1 MKFKIIKASIFLF
14 IITACG
20 YNVIDQNYSKKIN
33 IVETNITGDKR
44 IAYLIRNKFFKNDK
58 VNDKSVKLDLVIKKI
73 KQIEEKNINNEI
85 TKYKVIISVN
95 VNFYLIKD
103 NKSDEFLISENGI
116 YNVSERYSDT
126 LNSEKTL
133 IKNIVNSISDKIIK
147 TLITKIDEL

>member
-1 MKFKIIKASIFLF
+1 MKFKILTASFVLF
-14 IITACG
+14 MITACG

-116 YNVSERYSDT
+116 YNVSERYSET
-126 LNSEKTL
+126 LNNEKTL

>member
-1 MKFKIIKASIFLF
+1 MKFKILTASFFLLM
-14 IITACG
+14 ITACG

-103 NKSDEFLISENGI
+103 NKSDEFLISKDGI
-116 YNVSERYSDT
+116 FNVSERYSDT

>member
-1 MKFKIIKASIFLF
+1 MKFKIITASFFLF

-44 IAYLIRNKFFKNDK
+44 IAYLIRNKFFKSKKID
-58 VNDKSVKLDLVIKKI
+58 DKSVKLDLVIKKI
-73 KQIEEKNINNEI
+73 KQIEEKNISNEV
-85 TKYKVIISVN
+85 TKNKVVISVK
-95 VNFYLIKD
+95 VNFYLIED
-103 NKSDEFLISENGI
+103 SKSGEFLISKNGI
-116 YNVSERYSDT
+116 YSVSERYSET

-133 IKNIVNSISDKIIK
+133 IKNIVNSISDKIIE

>member
-1 MKFKIIKASIFLF
+1 MKFKILTASFVLF
-14 IITACG
+14 MITACG

-116 YNVSERYSDT
+116 YNVSERYSET

>member
-44 IAYLIRNKFFKNDK
+44 IAYLIRNKFFKGDK
-58 VNDKSVKLDLVIKKI
+58 TSNKSVKLDLIIKKI

-95 VNFYLIKD
+95 VNFYLIKN
-103 NKSDEFLISENGI
+103 NKSGEFLVSENGI
-116 YNVSERYSDT
+116 YTVSERYSDT
-126 LNSEKTL
+126 LNNEKTL
-133 IKNIVNSISDKIIK
+133 IKNIVNSVSDKIIK
-147 TLITKIDEL
+147 TLITNIDEL

>member
-1 MKFKIIKASIFLF
+1 MQIW
-14 IITACG
+14 
-20 YNVIDQNYSKKIN
+20 
-33 IVETNITGDKR
+33 E
-44 IAYLIRNKFFKNDK
+44 
-58 VNDKSVKLDLVIKKI
+58 KKI

-116 YNVSERYSDT
+116 YNVNERYSDT

>member
-1 MKFKIIKASIFLF
+1 MKFKILTASFVLF
-14 IITACG
+14 MITACG

-116 YNVSERYSDT
+116 YNVNERYSDT

>member
-1 MKFKIIKASIFLF
+1 MKFKILTASFVLF
-14 IITACG
+14 MITACG

>member
-44 IAYLIRNKFFKNDK
+44 IAYLIRNKFFKSRK
-58 VNDKSVKLDLVIKKI
+58 ISDKSVKLDLVVKKI
-73 KQIEEKNINNEI
+73 KQIEEKNISNEI
-85 TKYKVIISVN
+85 TKYKVVISVK
-95 VNFYLIKD
+95 VNFYLIED
-103 NKSDEFLISENGI
+103 NKSDEFLISKNGI
-116 YNVSERYSDT
+116 YSVSQRYSET
-126 LNSEKTL
+126 LNNEKTL
-133 IKNIVNSISDKIIK
+133 IKNIVNSISDKIIQ

>member
-1 MKFKIIKASIFLF
+1 MKFKIITISLLLF
-14 IITACG
+14 VITACG
-20 YNVIDQNYSKKIN
+20 YNVVDQNYSKKIN

-44 IAYLIRNKFFKNDK
+44 IAYLIRNKFFKSDK
-58 VNDKSVKLDLVIKKI
+58 INDKSVKLDLAIKKN

-85 TKYKVIISVN
+85 TKYKVIISVK
-95 VNFYLIKD
+95 VNFYLIND

-116 YNVSERYSDT
+116 YNVSERYSET

>member
-1 MKFKIIKASIFLF
+1 MKFKIITTSLFLF

-20 YNVIDQNYSKKIN
+20 YNVVDQNYSKKIN

-44 IAYLIRNKFFKNDK
+44 IAYLIRNKFLKTNK
-58 VNDKSVKLDLVIKKI
+58 INDKSIKLDLAIKRN

-85 TKYKVIISVN
+85 TKYKITISVK

-103 NKSDEFLISENGI
+103 NNSDEFLISENGI
-116 YNVSERYSDT
+116 YNVSERYSET

>member
-1 MKFKIIKASIFLF
+1 MKFKILTASFVLF
-14 IITACG
+14 MITACG

-133 IKNIVNSISDKIIK
+133 IKNIVNNISDKIIK

>member
-1 MKFKIIKASIFLF
+1 MKFKILTASFVLF
-14 IITACG
+14 MITACG

-85 TKYKVIISVN
+85 TKYKVIISVK

-133 IKNIVNSISDKIIK
+133 IKNIVNNISDKIIK

>member
-1 MKFKIIKASIFLF
+1 MKFKILTASFVLF
-14 IITACG
+14 MITACG

-44 IAYLIRNKFFKNDK
+44 IAYLIRNKFFKSDK

-116 YNVSERYSDT
+116 YNVSERYSET

-133 IKNIVNSISDKIIK
+133 IKNIVNNISDKIIK

>member
-44 IAYLIRNKFFKNDK
+44 IAYLIRNKFFKSEKID
-58 VNDKSVKLDLVIKKI
+58 DKSVKLDLIIKKI
-73 KQIEEKNINNEI
+73 KQIEEKNISNEI
-85 TKYKVIISVN
+85 TKYKVVISVK
-95 VNFYLIKD
+95 VNFYLIED
-103 NKSDEFLISENGI
+103 SKSGEFLVSTNGI
-116 YNVSERYSDT
+116 YSVSERYSET

-133 IKNIVNSISDKIIK
+133 IKNIVNSISDKIVE
-147 TLITKIDEL
+147 TLITRIDEL

>member
-1 MKFKIIKASIFLF
+1 MKFKILTASFFLF
-14 IITACG
+14 MITACG

-116 YNVSERYSDT
+116 YNVSERYSET

>member
-44 IAYLIRNKFFKNDK
+44 IAYLIRNKFFKSEKID
-58 VNDKSVKLDLVIKKI
+58 DKSVKLDLIIKKI
-73 KQIEEKNINNEI
+73 KQIEEKNISNEI
-85 TKYKVIISVN
+85 TKYKVVISVK
-95 VNFYLIKD
+95 VNFYLIED
-103 NKSDEFLISENGI
+103 SKSGEFLVSTNGI
-116 YNVSERYSDT
+116 YSVSERYSET

-133 IKNIVNSISDKIIK
+133 IKNIVNSISDKIIE
-147 TLITKIDEL
+147 TLITRIDEL

>member
-1 MKFKIIKASIFLF
+1 MKFKIIIASLFLF

-44 IAYLIRNKFFKNDK
+44 IAYLIRNKFVKSDK
-58 VNDKSVKLDLVIKKI
+58 INNKSVKLDLVIKKI
-73 KQIEEKNINNEI
+73 KQIEEKNISNEI
-85 TKYKVIISVN
+85 TKYKVIISVK
-95 VNFYLIKD
+95 VNFYIIED
-103 NKSDEFLISENGI
+103 NKSDEFSISKNGI
-116 YNVSERYSDT
+116 YNVNERYSET

-133 IKNIVNSISDKIIK
+133 IKNMVNSISDKIIK

>member
-1 MKFKIIKASIFLF
+1 MKFKILTASFVLF
-14 IITACG
+14 MITACG

-44 IAYLIRNKFFKNDK
+44 IAYLIRNKFFKSDK

-116 YNVSERYSDT
+116 YNVSERYSET

>member
-1 MKFKIIKASIFLF
+1 MKFKIITTSLLLF
-14 IITACG
+14 VITACG
-20 YNVIDQNYSKKIN
+20 YNVVDQNYSKKIN

-44 IAYLIRNKFFKNDK
+44 IAYLIRNKFFKSDK
-58 VNDKSVKLDLVIKKI
+58 INDKSVKLDLAIKKN

-85 TKYKVIISVN
+85 TKYKVIISVK
-95 VNFYLIKD
+95 VNFYLIND

-116 YNVSERYSDT
+116 YNVSERYSET

>member
-44 IAYLIRNKFFKNDK
+44 IAYLIRNKFFKSKKID
-58 VNDKSVKLDLVIKKI
+58 DKSVKLDLVIKKI
-73 KQIEEKNINNEI
+73 KQIEEKNISNEV
-85 TKYKVIISVN
+85 TKNKVVISVK
-95 VNFYLIKD
+95 VNFYLIED
-103 NKSDEFLISENGI
+103 SKSGEFLISKNGI
-116 YNVSERYSDT
+116 YSVSERYSET

-133 IKNIVNSISDKIIK
+133 IKNIVNSISDKIIE

>member
-1 MKFKIIKASIFLF
+1 MKFKIITASLFLF

-20 YNVIDQNYSKKIN
+20 YNVVDQNYSKKIN

-44 IAYLIRNKFFKNDK
+44 IAYLIRNKFFKSK
-58 VNDKSVKLDLVIKKI
+58 KINDKSVKLDLVIKKI
-73 KQIEEKNINNEI
+73 KRIEEKNINNEI
-85 TKYKVIISVN
+85 TKYKVIISVK

-116 YNVSERYSDT
+116 YNVSERYSET

>member
-1 MKFKIIKASIFLF
+1 MKFKILTASFVLF
-14 IITACG
+14 MITACG

-44 IAYLIRNKFFKNDK
+44 IAYLIRNKFFKSDK